1 MIVTMTVAMA
11 MTMNNWHCL
20 RGQWDHHWLHYL
32 SPIVSDRRNQTA
44 LFLGPPSEWCNNY
57 GLTITRVH
65 FCTVH
70 MLIQP
75 LLPCCVLPIPS
86 PTSHLNLWTSSLFT
100 CFSWTQQ
107 ITMFIY
113 KPTKGKYNSFLPIA
127 VLNKW
132 FTKQLTWNATYLVQS
147 EHFAH
152 TYRYQKCRF
161 CGCYNCNNNKRAA

>member
-11 MTMNNWHCL
+11 VAMAVAMNNRHCL

-32 SPIVSDRRNQTA
+32 SPIVSDRRNQTT

-57 GLTITRVH
+57 GLTITRVQL
-65 FCTVH
+65 CTVH

-86 PTSHLNLWTSSLFT
+86 PTSRLNLWTSSLFT

-107 ITMFIY
+107 ITTFIY

-132 FTKQLTWNATYLVQS
+132 YMKRYLLSSKWALCAYLYVSKVSLLWLLQLQ
-147 EHFAH
+147 
-152 TYRYQKCRF
+152 
-161 CGCYNCNNNKRAA
+161 